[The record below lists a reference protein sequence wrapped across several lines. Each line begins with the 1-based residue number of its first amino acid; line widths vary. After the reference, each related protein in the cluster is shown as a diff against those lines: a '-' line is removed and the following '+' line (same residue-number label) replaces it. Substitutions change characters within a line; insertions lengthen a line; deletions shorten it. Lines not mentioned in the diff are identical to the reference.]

1 MPDSR
6 NAAIPFST
14 TLPAVSQES
23 PWKTLSGE
31 VRYEN
36 KWIRVT
42 EHDVINPAGKPG
54 IYGVVHMKSTA
65 IGVLPIDAEG
75 CVHLVGQY
83 RYSLNAY
90 SWEMPEGGGALDVEP
105 IEEAMRELREET
117 GVVARQW
124 SELLRLHTSNSI
136 CDEHGV
142 IYLAWDLE
150 HTEAEPEDT
159 EALTVARM
167 PFATCARSGARRHH
181 HRCDDRD
188 RRAQGPC
195 AGRARKPAGAGR
207 AADPGMAERFAISPF
222 ISGLSDPRP
231 RMHSIL
237 DKGGHRHIF
246 RPQIGCGRVPRQ
258 SSKRGP
264 GELWPTS
271 CGTRRSST
279 TASRPPESSPSADQA
294 AGNQRDLAL
303 AYSPG
308 VAAACEAI
316 VADPAAAATVTAAAT
331 WSPSSPTAPPCW
343 ASAPSA
349 RWPPSR

>member
-1 MPDSR
+1 VAEDRRGIVIADRLTGLFRISHQNFFGATMPNSR
-6 NAAIPFST
+6 VPHPVLT

-36 KWIRVT
+36 KWIKVM

-75 CVHLVGQY
+75 CVHLVGQF

-105 IEEAMRELREET
+105 VEEAMRELREET

-150 HTEAEPEDT
+150 HTKAEPEDT
-159 EALTVARM
+159 EALTIARI
-167 PFATCARSGARRHH
+167 PFARV
-181 HRCDDRD
+181 
-188 RRAQGPC
+188 
-195 AGRARKPAGAGR
+195 
-207 AADPGMAERFAISPF
+207 
-222 ISGLSDPRP
+222 
-231 RMHSIL
+231 L
-237 DKGGHRHIF
+237 DL
-246 RPQIGCGRVPRQ
+246 V
-258 SSKRGP
+258 
-264 GELWPTS
+264 LD
-271 CGTRRSST
+271 GTIT
-279 TASRPPESSPSADQA
+279 DAM
-294 AGNQRDLAL
+294 
-303 AYSPG
+303 
-308 VAAACEAI
+308 
-316 VADPAAAATVTAAAT
+316 TVTAVLKAHVLAERG
-331 WSPSSPTAPPCW
+331 SLPEPV
-343 ASAPSA
+343 A
-349 RWPPSR
+349 RLIMGR

>member
-1 MPDSR
+1 MPNSR
-6 NAAIPFST
+6 VPHPVLTA
-14 TLPAVSQES
+14 LPAVSQES

-75 CVHLVGQY
+75 CVPLVGQY

-90 SWEMPEGGGALDVEP
+90 SWEMPEGGGAPDAEP

-124 SELLRLHTSNSI
+124 FELLRLHTSNSI

-159 EALTVARM
+159 EALTVARV
-167 PFATCARSGARRHH
+167 PF
-181 HRCDDRD
+181 
-188 RRAQGPC
+188 
-195 AGRARKPAGAGR
+195 
-207 AADPGMAERFAISPF
+207 
-222 ISGLSDPRP
+222 PRV
-231 RMHSIL
+231 L
-237 DKGGHRHIF
+237 DL
-246 RPQIGCGRVPRQ
+246 V
-258 SSKRGP
+258 
-264 GELWPTS
+264 LD
-271 CGTRRSST
+271 GTIT
-279 TASRPPESSPSADQA
+279 DAM
-294 AGNQRDLAL
+294 
-303 AYSPG
+303 
-308 VAAACEAI
+308 
-316 VADPAAAATVTAAAT
+316 TVTAVLK
-331 WSPSSPTAPPCW
+331 
-343 ASAPSA
+343 A
-349 RWPPSR
+349 RVLAERGSLPEQVARLILGS